1 MYKSIPGFNKYA
13 IDENGNIINKSNPNK
28 LMKLSNDKDGYK
40 KLSIVNDDGIER
52 TVRAHRLVA
61 SVFIPNP
68 ENKPVVNHKNGI
80 KYDNRVENL
89 EWATI
94 AENTQHSYDNGL
106 QVSKASTPLL
116 IYLDNNL
123 ISIFPTF
130 ISLSEHLGIN
140 RNVITDYIAKDKLLL
155 GSLKVVVGDKDKDYS
170 DNPLFENRIVSS
182 SERLPSSS
190 RTFMIGDEK
199 FPNLKTASER
209 LGLNPSKI
217 QYALKNGKQINGLEV
232 KDITHYEYKK

>member
-40 KLSIVNDDGIER
+40 KLSIVNDDGVER

-94 AENTQHSYDNGL
+94 AENTQHSYDNGF
-106 QVSKASTPLL
+106 QVSKSSTPVLV
-116 IYLDNNL
+116 YLDNNL

-130 ISLSEHLGIN
+130 VSLSKHLGVN
-140 RNVITDYIAKDKLLL
+140 RNMIGDCIAEDKLLL
-155 GSLKVVVGDKDKDYS
+155 GSLKVVAGDKENDYS
-170 DNPLFENRIVSS
+170 DNPLFENKIVSS
-182 SERLPSSS
+182 SEKLPATS